1 MSDSFRIAVDDG
13 GRFAAGLTALE
24 RQQLP
29 FALVQ
34 AVNKTAFDVR
44 QRWAE
49 IMPRIFDRPTR
60 LTLAA
65 PLYRKATKARPE
77 AEIFI
82 RDEAFKGTPPA
93 KYLEKQVTGGARR
106 TKRFERALQARGIL
120 PAGWFAVPGKGAQLD
135 AFGNIAG
142 RQIVQ
147 ILSQL
152 RAFGEQGYSANET
165 DATRGRRQKREA
177 KQGKRRGDY
186 FAVRTRR
193 GGLAPG
199 VYQRVSTGFG
209 RGTVPVLI
217 FVRRASY
224 RARYPLFAMAK
235 TIFDRRFETNFAR
248 ELEAAVASSFRGR
261 A

>member
-1 MSDSFRIAVDDG
+1 VLVTDAFRIVVDEN
-13 GRFAAGLTALE
+13 GRFARGLNDLE
-24 RQQLP
+24 RQQMP
-29 FALVQ
+29 FAVMQ
-34 AVNKTAFDVR
+34 AINRTAFDVR

-60 LTLAA
+60 LTLNA
-65 PLYRKATKARPE
+65 PLYRKATKQKLE

-93 KYLEKQVTGGARR
+93 KYLAPQVTGGARR

-120 PAGWFAVPGKGAQLD
+120 PAGWFAVPGKGAELD
-135 AFGNIAG
+135 AFGNISG
-142 RQIVQ
+142 RQIVR

-165 DATRGRRQKREA
+165 DATRARRQKRE
-177 KQGKRRGDY
+177 KKKRRGDY
-186 FAVRTRR
+186 FAVRARR

-224 RARYPLFAMAK
+224 RARYPLFDIAK
-235 TIFDRRFETNFAR
+235 TIYDRRFPDNFRR
-248 ELEAAVASSFRGR
+248 ELDAAVASSFKGR